1 MSLQVPSLH
10 TSQSIGISGVSC
22 QLEEREY
29 GTRKEA
35 RKNLHQFTDLLADQ
49 PSPGSGEN
57 HGPILLEVHLR

>member
-10 TSQSIGISGVSC
+10 TSQSIGISGAPC

-29 GTRKEA
+29 GAHKEA
-35 RKNLHQFTDLLADQ
+35 RKKLHQFTDLQAHQ

-57 HGPILLEVHLR
+57 RGPILLEVHL